1 MNKEDLF
8 ILLLALL
15 LLAAMIYTF
24 LFGGQGSIHGVS
36 FLLSTDPPVESIRLN
51 KKSSLDLCQGRMR
64 HKRLIV
70 AA

>member
-24 LFGGQGSIHGVS
+24 FFGGQSSRHGVS
-36 FLLSTDPPVESIRLN
+36 
-51 KKSSLDLCQGRMR
+51 SL
-64 HKRLIV
+64 HSANTPSHIV
-70 AA
+70 ANTKTVGRGQNSKLG